1 MTAVFEDAQDYI
13 LPVGKTTYHE
23 YLNALAKA
31 GLVGLMPR

>member
-13 LPVGKTTYHE
+13 TVGKTTYHE